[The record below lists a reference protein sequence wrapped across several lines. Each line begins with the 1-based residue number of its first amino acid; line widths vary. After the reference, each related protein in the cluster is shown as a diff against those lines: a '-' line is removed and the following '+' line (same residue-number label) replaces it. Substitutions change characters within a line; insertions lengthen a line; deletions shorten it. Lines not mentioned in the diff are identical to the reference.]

1 MTDKK
6 YTVGVGVGCGGAI
19 AVLDTDFNYIDHL
32 LSRQVKARV
41 LMVLL

>member
-6 YTVGVGVGCGGAI
+6 YTVGVDVGCGGAI

-32 LSRQVKARV
+32 RNANYQDG
-41 LMVLL
+41 